1 MIYEHKSGA
10 KRRDKRALPSNSESR
25 VYSYYSNMWAEQVS
39 FSVSFKSTMICP
51 RSGHVLNLPGPCTA
65 FSQSLSVNSFSVTY
79 SWRTGGKHFLTFS
92 HGPRDPKR
100 FGREEKWGL
109 GTRQVLNANPSNH
122 RTLIF
127 TNICKTVYV
136 LHTLQEKQRELKEL
150 CRKLEEA
157 EKSLKETEDKFV

>member
-39 FSVSFKSTMICP
+39 FSVSFKSAMICP

-65 FSQSLSVNSFSVTY
+65 FSQSLSVNSFR
-79 SWRTGGKHFLTFS
+79 WRIRGERAGNALTFS

-109 GTRQVLNANPSNH
+109 GTRQVLNENPFNH